1 MEANL
6 AVQDPTG
13 TGASNTGPGNAPE
26 PGAPGLTGAGGGDNG
41 GQTCASK
48 CSTARPR
55 TVMWVLVFFQLVNNN
70 VTHYHLGQF
79 LNQK

>member
-1 MEANL
+1 MEADL

-41 GQTCASK
+41 GQQPVPPNA
-48 CSTARPR
+48 APQGP
-55 TVMWVLVFFQLVNNN
+55 VQ
-70 VTHYHLGQF
+70 
-79 LNQK
+79 